1 QGMSAQIVRVLKICG
16 RPTNSQ
22 ERCPQLELSVI
33 RFVRSFRNLSMYRAS
48 TRWIS
53 ALLLTSLLAP
63 ARPLTAE
70 DGEATKPKKSRP
82 AVVAVFTFNGAVTEK
97 PTADDLPFASMQGES
112 LLQFIGRV
120 DKATEDDDVKAA
132 VLLLKSPSIGTAQ
145 LDEIRAALKR
155 FRDADKPIYA
165 HAESLT
171 TGSLA
176 LLAGASRISIVPTGD
191 LFINGLYGEQL
202 FLRGLFDKLGVT
214 PDFLTCGSY
223 KSAAEQ
229 YMRTG
234 PSPESQ
240 EMTKW
245 LYDGIFDSIVKL
257 IADGRGVAEQ
267 KAKDWINVGLYS
279 AERAKEQGI
288 IDAVESR
295 SEFEAYIKQQHGDDL
310 KFDKKYGKKAATT
323 VDLNNP
329 FAALQLW
336 AQILS
341 PPQSRRSTKD
351 AVAVVYIE
359 GPIMVGDPEA
369 SILGAVEGAFSTPLR
384 KALDEVA
391 DDDAIKAV
399 VLRVNSPGG
408 SAVAS
413 DIILNATKRVAA
425 KKPFVVSM
433 GDVAGSGGYY
443 VACGTNTIFADEAT
457 ITGSIGVVAG
467 KLVTTDMW
475 KRWGIN
481 FSPVKRGEN
490 AGILAGYETF
500 SADEK
505 VQFQAW
511 MDEIY
516 GVFKGHVTAAR
527 GDRLKKPLDD
537 IAGGRVFTGKQA
549 LELGLVDRIGGLDD
563 AIDHAAKEANLDDGK
578 YEIRVVPRP
587 KNFLEEIFAD
597 LAPQSKDSDKKLSL
611 HLLGAVGPALEA
623 ADPKRVSLIKQALQ
637 QLDILHAEGV
647 MLTMPVLDLRP

>member
-1 QGMSAQIVRVLKICG
+1 MPSVR
-16 RPTNSQ
+16 
-22 ERCPQLELSVI
+22 
-33 RFVRSFRNLSMYRAS
+33 
-48 TRWIS
+48 TRWI
-53 ALLLTSLLAP
+53 AAILLTSLLLPNRLIA
-63 ARPLTAE
+63 AE
-70 DGEATKPKKSRP
+70 DGDSAKPKKPKP
-82 AVVAVFTFNGAVTEK
+82 AEIAVFTLNGTIAEK
-97 PTADDLPFASMQGES
+97 PVPDDFPFSTMQGES
-112 LLQFIGRV
+112 LLQLIGRI
-120 DKATEDDDVKAA
+120 DKAAGDDDVKAA

-145 LDEIRAALKR
+145 LDEFRTAIKR
-155 FRDADKPIYA
+155 FRDAGKPIYA
-165 HAESLT
+165 HADSLT
-171 TGSLA
+171 TGSFA
-176 LLAGASRISIVPTGD
+176 LLAGASRISMVPTGD

-202 FLRGLFDKLGVT
+202 FLRGLFDKLGVK

-229 YMRTG
+229 FMRSG

-240 EMTKW
+240 EMTTW
-245 LYDGIFDSIVKL
+245 LYDGIYASIIRL
-257 IADGRGVAEQ
+257 IAEGRGVDEQ

-288 IDAVESR
+288 IDAVETR
-295 SEFEAYIKQQHGDDL
+295 DEFEAHIKQQHGDDL
-310 KFDKKYGKKAATT
+310 KFDKKYGKKAGTSL
-323 VDLNNP
+323 DLNNP

-341 PPQSRRSTKD
+341 GPQTRKSTKD
-351 AVAVVYIE
+351 AVGIVYVE

-369 SILGAVEGAFSTPLR
+369 SLLGAVEGAFSSPLR

-391 DDDAIKAV
+391 EDDTIKAV

-443 VACGTNTIFADEAT
+443 VACGTDTIFADEAT

-481 FSPVKRGEN
+481 FSPVARGEN
-490 AGILAGYETF
+490 AGILAGYKTF
-500 SADEK
+500 SDEEK
-505 VQFQAW
+505 VQFQSW

-537 IAGGRVFTGKQA
+537 IAGGRVYTGKQA
-549 LELGLVDRIGGLDD
+549 LELGLVDQIGGLDA
-563 AIDHAAKEANLDDGK
+563 AIDFVADKADLEEGK

-587 KNFLEEIFAD
+587 KNFLEEMFAD
-597 LAPQSKDSDKKLSL
+597 LAPQSKDDGKKLSL
-611 HLLGAVGPALEA
+611 ELLGAFGPALEA
-623 ADPKRVSLIKQALQ
+623 ADPERVALIKQALR
-637 QLDILHAEGV
+637 QLDILHSEGV
-647 MLTMPVLDLRP
+647 MLTMPVLDVRP